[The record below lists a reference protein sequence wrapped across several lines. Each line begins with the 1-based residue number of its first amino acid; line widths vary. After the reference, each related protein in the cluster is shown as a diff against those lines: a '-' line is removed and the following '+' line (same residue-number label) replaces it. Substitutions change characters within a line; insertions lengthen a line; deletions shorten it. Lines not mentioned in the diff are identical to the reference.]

1 MPDRGNRWSLGG
13 AVMVGA
19 AALVVVVVVVMSG
32 AGGQSTTP
40 TPPSLTPPSAS
51 ASPTPVPN
59 KPATGFGFAAAD
71 DLSSHQLVVFGGV
84 DSYDTTWL
92 WTGNR
97 WSLAHPPVR
106 PPGRFGA
113 AAAYDPVTG
122 AMMLF
127 GGRLAPGEVVNDTWA
142 WDGRTWRQLDAGTG
156 GPPPGE
162 GSVMAWDSV
171 LSEMVLV
178 TGGASGAE
186 TWLWGGD
193 QWARQLRGDL
203 PVPVGDM
210 AVDPVSRTLLA
221 VGCCTADSGA
231 PTWEWD
237 GTMWRPV
244 GTHKP
249 AAVVGLALDPVS
261 DRLLVW
267 GDPNSSGLGRDTW
280 SWNGKDWILQAGGR
294 LPGFPASEVTY
305 VDGGH
310 VLLLGWLAEPSGLTQ
325 QQPPVHVW
333 SWSGS
338 TWDQQ
343 G

>member
-1 MPDRGNRWSLGG
+1 MPYRGNGWRLGG

-19 AALVVVVVVVMSG
+19 AALVVVVVVVAG
-32 AGGQSTTP
+32 AGQSP
-40 TPPSLTPPSAS
+40 TLSPSSLTPPSAS
-51 ASPTPVPN
+51 PTQVPKQPV
-59 KPATGFGFAAAD
+59 TGFGFAAVD

-84 DSYDTTWL
+84 DSYSTTWL
-92 WTGNR
+92 WSGNR
-97 WSLAHPPVR
+97 WSLAHPPVS

-113 AAAYDPVTG
+113 AAAFDPLRRVV
-122 AMMLF
+122 MLF
-127 GGRLAPGEVVNDTWA
+127 GGRLAPGAVLNDTWA
-142 WDGRTWRQLDAGTG
+142 WDGTTWRQLDAGTG

-171 LSEMVLV
+171 LTEMVLV
-178 TGGASGAE
+178 TSGSSGAE

-193 QWARQLRGDL
+193 HWARQLRGDL
-203 PVPVGDM
+203 PGPVLDM
-210 AVDPVSRTLLA
+210 AVDPVRQTLLA

-237 GTMWRPV
+237 GAAWLPV
-244 GTHKP
+244 GTHQP
-249 AAVVGLALDPVS
+249 AAVIGLALDPVS

-280 SWNGKDWILQAGGR
+280 SWDGKDWIMQMGGR

-305 VDGGH
+305 LDGGH
-310 VLLLGWLAEPSGLTQ
+310 VLLLGWLAQPSGLTQ
-325 QQPPVHVW
+325 QQPVHVW

-338 TWDQQ
+338 TWNQR